1 MKNKLTAKPE
11 TDTSVVSVKEPS
23 IEVSE
28 VSQESLVKVWKEYLE
43 QLKKEERSAELSV
56 MNQPFE
62 IKGDAEIIL
71 KLGSGLQVDILEKFK
86 SHFVNFLRNS
96 LNNPQ
101 IKIQVEIVQE
111 ETKQRLYTSQD
122 KFNYMV
128 ERNPKLMELRNR
140 LGLEYDY

>member
-28 VSQESLVKVWKEYLE
+28 VSQESLVKVWQEYLE

-56 MNQPFE
+56 INQPFE

-101 IKIQVEIVQE
+101 IKIRVEIVQE